1 MATVASSSKGAAE
14 PSESGPEGAP
24 GGSPAS
30 SATITCTAGAAASY
44 DPLAYQPPHPDD
56 AGGGGPTK
64 AANKTNKKG
73 KGKGAV
79 AGRCGNCDAEGAVM
93 KCSQCGTKVYC
104 DESCQQVRSTATVV
118 VVLVS
123 GGGGYV

>member
-24 GGSPAS
+24 GG
-30 SATITCTAGAAASY
+30 AAAY